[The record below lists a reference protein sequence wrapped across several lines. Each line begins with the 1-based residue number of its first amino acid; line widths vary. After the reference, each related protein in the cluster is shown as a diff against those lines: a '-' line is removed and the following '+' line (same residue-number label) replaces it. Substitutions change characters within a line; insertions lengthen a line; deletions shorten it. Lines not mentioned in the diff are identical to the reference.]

1 MGPLHPM
8 QIAKTYCL
16 DNTKVGSLLVE
27 NERGLP
33 RIRGFVKWFDPGK
46 GFGFIVTEDGSPDIL
61 LHVNALRNFGQSS
74 VADRA
79 GIEVSV
85 QKTERGLQAVEI
97 FAITPPLA
105 NPDEPQDQAPPAFEP
120 ETLALPLEPARVKW
134 FDKGKGFGFA
144 NVFGRPEDVFVHM
157 EVLRRSGFAEL
168 QPGEGVGLRIVEG
181 ERGRMAVMISAWD
194 TALRTGQ

>member
-1 MGPLHPM
+1 M
-8 QIAKTYCL
+8 QNAKTLVAVC
-16 DNTKVGSLLVE
+16 NTIGWELLVE
-27 NERGLP
+27 IERGLP

-46 GFGFIVTEDGSPDIL
+46 GFGFIVAEDGSPDIL

-97 FAITPPLA
+97 FDISPPLA
-105 NPDEPQDQAPPAFEP
+105 NPDEPEDLAPAGFEP
-120 ETLALPLEPARVKW
+120 EILALPLEPARIKW

-181 ERGRMAVMISAWD
+181 ERGRMAVMIAAWD
-194 TALRTGQ
+194 TVLRTGR

>member
-1 MGPLHPM
+1 
-8 QIAKTYCL
+8 
-16 DNTKVGSLLVE
+16 LVE
-27 NERGLP
+27 NERDLP

-79 GIEVSV
+79 GIDVSV

-97 FAITPPLA
+97 FEITPPPA
-105 NPDEPQDQAPPAFEP
+105 NPDEPLDQAPPAFEP
-120 ETLALPLEPARVKW
+120 EVLALPLEPARVKW

-181 ERGRMAVMISAWD
+181 ERGRMAVMITAWD

>member
-1 MGPLHPM
+1 M
-8 QIAKTYCL
+8 QIARTL
-16 DNTKVGSLLVE
+16 GPGNTIGWELLVE
-27 NERGLP
+27 NDRGEP
-33 RIRGFVKWFDPGK
+33 RIRGIVKWFDPGK
-46 GFGFIVTEDGSPDIL
+46 GFGFIVTDDGSPDIL

-85 QKTERGLQAVEI
+85 QKTERGLQVVEVFEI
-97 FAITPPLA
+97 VPPA
-105 NPDEPQDQAPPAFEP
+105 PGPEASDAGEPQAAFED
-120 ETLALPLEPARVKW
+120 EVLALPLEPARVKW

-168 QPGEGVGLRIVEG
+168 QPGEGVGLRIVQG
-181 ERGRMAVMISAWD
+181 ERGRMAVMIAAWD
-194 TALRTGQ
+194 AVLRTER